1 MEMITGAEPG
11 PSRFTLMHDNDDHL
25 RLHHRLLAPSLGA
38 LAAPRYQPL
47 MGLENK
53 QLLCDLSDALHG
65 CPDGATISTATTYPH
80 LERTQSSIILG
91 LHYGLRI
98 LHPEDELLQEII
110 GTQAQVTHLAANPG
124 LPDLIPTLHQLPE
137 FRSP

>member
-1 MEMITGAEPG
+1 ME
-11 PSRFTLMHDNDDHL
+11 
-25 RLHHRLLAPSLGA
+25 
-38 LAAPRYQPL
+38 
-47 MGLENK
+47 LENK

-65 CPDGATISTATTYPH
+65 CLDGATISTATIYPH

-98 LHPEDELLQEII
+98 LHPPEDELLQEII

-124 LPDLIPTLHQLPE
+124 LPDLIQTLRQLPNFHLPE
-137 FRSP
+137 TCRR